1 LAGATTTAE
10 AKPQREVIVGL
21 LDDIGN
27 RAGGLGEILTHT
39 EAQGGGS
46 GAILSRVVS
55 MINDPNVGGL
65 SGLVQTFETRG
76 LGGIVSSW
84 IGTGANQAIT
94 AQQVTHALGEDRVQ
108 EIAQSTGTPAT
119 AVAGQLATLLPA
131 LIDKLTP
138 NGTVPE
144 NSTLASALSMAQ
156 AALGGARPTE
166 APPAP

>member
-1 LAGATTTAE
+1 M
-10 AKPQREVIVGL
+10 GL
-21 LDDIGN
+21 LDDIGS
-27 RAGGLGEILTHT
+27 RAGGFSEVFTHMQG
-39 EAQGGGS
+39 QGG

-65 SGLVQTFETRG
+65 SGLVQTFESRG

-84 IGTGANQAIT
+84 IGTGANQPIS
-94 AQQVTHALGEDRVQ
+94 AQQITHALGEDRVQ
-108 EIAQSTGTPAT
+108 EIAQSTGTSAT

-144 NSTLASALSMAQ
+144 SSTLASALSMAQ
-156 AALGGARPTE
+156 AALGGAKQTE